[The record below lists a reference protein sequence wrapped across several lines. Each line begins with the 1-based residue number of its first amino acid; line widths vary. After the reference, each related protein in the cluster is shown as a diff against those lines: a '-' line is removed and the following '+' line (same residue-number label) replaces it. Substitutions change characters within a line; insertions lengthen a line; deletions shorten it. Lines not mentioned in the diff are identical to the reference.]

1 VSVRADVD
9 RGLAIVATFETLK
22 KELKEIQDRLGAA
35 ALHGV
40 QVDLEDPEREGKQF
54 LAPGTDRIVPVV
66 LTADSIIQSFVKDSK
81 AHKTIS
87 QVAGDKL
94 PHFYLPKTTFELVLP
109 SGKAVRAKAAE
120 IFGFEDAPP
129 FVSACLARDKH
140 GIPKSTIKV
149 EWERAEKKA
158 EVPA

>member
-9 RGLAIVATFETLK
+9 RGLAIVATLETLK
-22 KELKEIQDRLGAA
+22 KELKEINERLEAA
-35 ALHGV
+35 ALLGV
-40 QVDLEDPEREGKQF
+40 QVDLVDPEREGKRF

-66 LTADSIIQSFVKDSK
+66 LTADSITKSFVAHSK
-81 AHKTIS
+81 KHKAIS
-87 QVAGDKL
+87 EAAGDKL
-94 PHFYLPKTTFELVLP
+94 LHFYVPTTTYEAVFE
-109 SGKAVRAKAAE
+109 SGKMLRTKAAE

-140 GIPKSTIKV
+140 GIPKSDIKV
-149 EWERAEKKA
+149 EWDRAEKKT